1 MASIKTGAKA
11 GVSAGLA
18 GVLAMFFVACGDDAS
33 KVYNTWNL
41 VSLSNNGANIDISKT
56 QKEAFVTIDK
66 EKFNGNAGCNS
77 FFGSHKIIN
86 NQIQSSNTGMMRM
99 LCDPES
105 MAVEDTLIKLFS
117 DSAVDFRLENDSLV
131 LQKKGDE
138 GSEGIK
144 AVFKEKD
151 KGVK

>member
-1 MASIKTGAKA
+1 MKTGI
-11 GVSAGLA
+11 SAGFA
-18 GVLAMFFVACGDDAS
+18 GVLAMSFVGCGDDAS

-41 VSLSNNGANIDISKT
+41 ESLSNDGVNIDISNI

-86 NQIQSSNTGMMRM
+86 NQIQSSNTGMTRM

-117 DSAVDFRLENDSLV
+117 DSAVDFRFENDSLV
-131 LQKKGDE
+131 LQKKGSGE
-138 GSEGIK
+138 SEGIK
-144 AVFKEKD
+144 AVFKGRD
-151 KGVK
+151 KGSK